1 MKNLVAQ
8 KWIDECGTLFPI
20 DGNTI
25 LYPTPGPGIFELYQG
40 KGQDKRIGLRRLS
53 EKFEFNHKI
62 YDVGCD
68 DLFDII
74 QKTWESDKFVEEKN
88 WKKINSLEIS
98 LKTIVDII
106 KKKDTYLIVGDSK
119 TVMNILNSSES
130 LRFL

>member
-20 DGNTI
+20 DGNTV
-25 LYPTPGPGIFELYQG
+25 LYPTPGSGIFELYQG
-40 KGQDKRIGLRRLS
+40 KGRDKRIGLKKLS

-68 DLFDII
+68 NLFDII
-74 QKTWESDKFVEEKN
+74 QKT

-119 TVMNILNSSES
+119 TVINILNSSES
-130 LRFL
+130 LKFL